1 MSADYRATGPER
13 SEHSPA
19 ARAAGL
25 IAVAEDL
32 AGEFSLRPL
41 LERILLR
48 CTELLGC
55 TAGSICSVDEAAGTY
70 RKEADIGVAC
80 QSGQVFPLTEGMT
93 GAVVARR
100 APIWFD
106 RYDQVRGG
114 HVAAAD
120 RATLRGVIGV
130 PLEWRGR
137 IVGACVVFSRDERR
151 VFGPDDAELLELF
164 ARHAAI
170 ALATAR
176 MHEAAEERAR
186 AEAAANERDRLL
198 GEVHDSLARRLVS
211 IRVHLDSAEEDLA
224 GAGGQADLSRAEVQ
238 LRQASSEAR
247 DALAEARLT
256 LLGLASSPLNGQTLQ
271 AALQAE
277 AAWAQSI
284 GGLEVR
290 FVTAGAPA
298 PADERLSHEVLL
310 VAREAL
316 TNIVRHARARSVRLG
331 LLHEPESVTL
341 LVQDDGEGFDPTAG
355 WQGDR
360 FGLRDLSERVRRM
373 GATIEV
379 DSLAGWGTRIRARFP
394 YRQPG
399 EQRTPRLRV
408 LIAAGR
414 PLLRAGI
421 ARLLSGAEPGIEVAG
436 EVATTEEALTACREL
451 RPDVALA
458 DLGLSVGA
466 AAGAEGVT
474 GLLLEQLPGL
484 AVVGLCEVGDEKLV
498 ASAMR
503 AGARGCVDMGADG
516 PELARAVVAA
526 GRGQAILSGPV
537 LDRLH
542 RGLRDDGHE
551 TPLTERERQVR
562 TLMEQ
567 GLPDKAIAEQLVLS
581 IKTVEKHAG
590 AVLRKTGARNRTE
603 LAAQA
608 SRARTPR

>member
-458 DLGLSVGA
+458 DLGPDVLSPGA
-466 AAGAEGVT
+466 G
-474 GLLLEQLPGL
+474 
-484 AVVGLCEVGDEKLV
+484 
-498 ASAMR
+498 SAR
-503 AGARGCVDMGADG
+503 R
-516 PELARAVVAA
+516 P
-526 GRGQAILSGPV
+526 P
-537 LDRLH
+537 H
-542 RGLRDDGHE
+542 
-551 TPLTERERQVR
+551 PVR
-562 TLMEQ
+562 TTGYACRMRHHRRGE
-567 GLPDKAIAEQLVLS
+567 A
-581 IKTVEKHAG
+581 TVGVCPLNATCLTR
-590 AVLRKTGARNRTE
+590 AARPARCRRTRPVVRGP
-603 LAAQA
+603 ARPGR
-608 SRARTPR
+608 RARRARR